1 MRRLMAEHH
10 AEVPSSDSTQEPR
23 PAQEITVAQA
33 FIQHSTAFTTWFDAQ
48 EGSLPADTPLKVTFD
63 ESGHAL
69 FEVIRV
75 AEAETEA
82 EYTPQAREFR
92 YEVCQRPFSTAAALG
107 SRRRVHL
114 DRAASVPATRTN
126 SDITPEAP
134 QKANEHSLEEKG

>member
-1 MRRLMAEHH
+1 MVEHH
-10 AEVPSSDSTQEPR
+10 AEVPSSDSNHEPR
-23 PAQEITVAQA
+23 PAQEITVVQA

-75 AEAETEA
+75 AETETEA

-92 YEVCQRPFSTAAALG
+92 YEVCQRSFSTAAALG

-126 SDITPEAP
+126 SGFTPEAP
-134 QKANEHSLEEKG
+134 QKANEHSPEEKG